1 MARRW
6 GFYQT
11 DERKLPGL
19 IADFIFMQFR
29 FNMKLKFCSQI
40 IIEAVSGQT
49 RLSDIAF
56 DDVSLLTDDECDES
70 DEDSKA
76 QDVREDDD
84 GVLTVESC
92 VNRCFEDKN
101 STVRL
106 NANHTLSCSCSVDC
120 DPKASCCPD
129 FIG

>member
-1 MARRW
+1 MARRL
-6 GFYQT
+6 GVYQT

-19 IADFIFMQFR
+19 IADFIFLLEM
-29 FNMKLKFCSQI
+29 NMKLKYSSQI

-70 DEDSKA
+70 DEDAKA
-76 QDVREDDD
+76 QDLREDDD

-106 NANHTLSCSCSVDC
+106 SANHTLSCSCSVDC
-120 DPKASCCPD
+120 DPKTSCCPD

>member
-1 MARRW
+1 
-6 GFYQT
+6 
-11 DERKLPGL
+11 
-19 IADFIFMQFR
+19 
-29 FNMKLKFCSQI
+29 MKLKFSSQI

-70 DEDSKA
+70 DENAKA

-92 VNRCFEDKN
+92 VYRCFEDKN

-106 NANHTLSCSCSVDC
+106 SANRTLSCSCAVDC